1 MSDET
6 RLQRIFR
13 VNMLIGFV
21 VAAVTV
27 YFILTGHYDNLQQRL
42 GAESLL
48 NKIAIGGIL
57 YTVGFW
63 YLCVFRKQIFA
74 KLNR

>member
-13 VNMLIGFV
+13 VNMLIGFL
-21 VAAVTV
+21 VAVATV
-27 YFILTGHYDNLQQRL
+27 YFILTGHYDNLQQRM

-48 NKIAIGGIL
+48 NKVAIGGIL
-57 YTVGFW
+57 YAVGFW

-74 KLNR
+74 KLKK